1 MDVLFTEKQA
11 AEWLGLQPRTLS
23 LWRRTRSDAVPFV
36 RLSARAIRYR
46 KSDLEAFAESRLR
59 RSTNDSGRD
68 AE

>member
-1 MDVLFTEKQA
+1 MDVLLSEKMA

-23 LWRRTRSDAVPFV
+23 LWRRTRSDSVPFV

-59 RSTNDSGRD
+59 RSTNDRGGN
-68 AE
+68 AK